1 MSSCTITGTMEI
13 IMTSTYDRETEE
25 LCYVWQDLE
34 PNTIYKITGYGSIP
48 LGLTD
53 RSRLGVD
60 CDRLSQLTLNSKIK
74 VWVSNTLE
82 EMITFKH
89 KYIKVEPSIIDE
101 NGITQH
107 RFSLF

>member
-1 MSSCTITGTMEI
+1 MTGTMEI
-13 IMTSTYDRETEE
+13 IMTSTYDRGTKE

-48 LGLTD
+48 LCLTD

-60 CDRLSQLTLNSKIK
+60 CDRLSQLTLVSGYDSEIK
-74 VWVSNTLE
+74 VWVSDTLE
-82 EMITFKH
+82 EMITYKH
-89 KYIKVEPSIIDE
+89 RYIKVEPSIIDE
-101 NGITQH
+101 NSITQH